1 MAIQDT
7 LMNLPESA
15 FQGPLEKYKE
25 DYVDARKAMLTGRT
39 SNNEK
44 IAELQEKV
52 KKLQSWYEDNLKPI
66 VDAVGTYMKYKA
78 AAMMIAK
85 TLEKV
90 NDILAASVPGATAP
104 AAAPPLKA
112 IQYAQKKIM
121 AALKETVFHHHLKA
135 RFFGQPQ
142 FVRVGQYLMFGSLD
156 YLTFAL
162 GASMFGFGVGGVVPM
177 HGAVVGKTFG
187 RDRFGAV
194 LGLMR
199 PAMFPIQ
206 ILGVPF
212 AGWIFDV
219 TGSYDT
225 AFQVFLGLYFLAA
238 LAVSFYRQPAKT
250 VT

>member
-66 VDAVGTYMKYKA
+66 VDAVSTYMKYKA

-121 AALKETVFHHHLKA
+121 AALKYIADKLN
-135 RFFGQPQ
+135 
-142 FVRVGQYLMFGSLD
+142 L
-156 YLTFAL
+156 
-162 GASMFGFGVGGVVPM
+162 
-177 HGAVVGKTFG
+177 
-187 RDRFGAV
+187 V
-194 LGLMR
+194 LSWAAAAEKWMGEQV
-199 PAMFPIQ
+199 Q
-206 ILGVPF
+206 ILLDGF
-212 AGWIFDV
+212 EWLMNKINAMKNRLAGR
-219 TGSYDT
+219 SKKM
-225 AFQVFLGLYFLAA
+225 AA
-238 LAVSFYRQPAKT
+238 AASAKA
-250 VT
+250 